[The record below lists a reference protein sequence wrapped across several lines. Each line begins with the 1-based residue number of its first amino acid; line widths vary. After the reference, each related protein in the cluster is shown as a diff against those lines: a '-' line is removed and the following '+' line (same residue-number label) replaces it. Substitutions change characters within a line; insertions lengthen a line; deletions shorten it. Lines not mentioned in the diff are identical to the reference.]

1 MGARGALTCEPRG
14 NLVQPSND
22 FLRRAKYQGSLIKI
36 TGRPSDICRDNWNI
50 SSIHLP
56 LRETFRTFLADFRGT
71 FFLSFFLPRYFF
83 QLDKIEE
90 LCCSSRDRETK
101 CLYRRFA
108 FLSKETFDLSEFTY
122 FTINW
127 KIPSSNVFSLFLQVF
142 VHFVSIN
149 IKYFQAWS

>member
-1 MGARGALTCEPRG
+1 MVTWC
-14 NLVQPSND
+14 NLVTISCAGQNIRDRLSRSPAGRVTFVGIIET
-22 FLRRAKYQGSLIKI
+22 FLRF
-36 TGRPSDICRDNWNI
+36 ICRSVKPFARFW
-50 SSIHLP
+50 P
-56 LRETFRTFLADFRGT
+56 TFAELS
-71 FFLSFFLPRYFF
+71 FFLSFYQDIFS
-83 QLDKIEE
+83 
-90 LCCSSRDRETK
+90 SSRDRETK

-149 IKYFQAWS
+149 IKYFQA

>member
-1 MGARGALTCEPRG
+1 MVTWC
-14 NLVQPSND
+14 NLVTISCAGQNIRDRLSRSPAGRVTFVGIIET
-22 FLRRAKYQGSLIKI
+22 FLRF
-36 TGRPSDICRDNWNI
+36 ICRSVKPFARFW
-50 SSIHLP
+50 P
-56 LRETFRTFLADFRGT
+56 TFAE
-71 FFLSFFLPRYFF
+71 LSFFLPRYFF

-149 IKYFQAWS
+149 IKYFQA